1 MEVLHVERKKIS
13 AEVTKDSFFRI
24 VEENADRRHV
34 LYFKEYQ
41 GICTARTL
49 REAAKSVGGAN
60 LGEDSKK

>member
-1 MEVLHVERKKIS
+1 MLHVERKIS

-49 REAAKSVGGAN
+49 REAAKSVG
-60 LGEDSKK
+60 